1 MQLEDRIVAGIAEE
15 RRVVVPIGRARRAWP
30 GRLAA
35 AALGAAA
42 AAAVVLIAVPRDDDQ
57 QADARIDIV
66 GTDLAPGVS
75 GSAGITELS
84 SGVRID
90 FSVKGLPR
98 RDGGDFYQGWLKN
111 CAGTELVPIG
121 TYHEL
126 DDATGWAGV
135 SIDDFPVLTVTREQ
149 VAPPEGCCAGL
160 VRRNRRQRRAAA
172 VSGLTHPRQ
181 ARTRSRD
188 ETPRAVVHAVAR
200 RARRC
205 RVCRSRSRS

>member
-1 MQLEDRIVAGIAEE
+1 MDENDDNDLLDPDIVALLGDSSLWLEPSEQLEDRVVAGIAEE

-66 GTDLAPGVS
+66 GTDLAPDVRGD
-75 GSAGITELS
+75 AGITELS

-135 SIDDFPVLTVTREQ
+135 SIDDFPVLTVTREH
-149 VAPPEGCCAGL
+149 VAPPKD
-160 VRRNRRQRRAAA
+160 AAQGSSGEIV
-172 VSGLTHPRQ
+172 VSGALRQ
-181 ARTRSRD
+181 C
-188 ETPRAVVHAVAR
+188 PG
-200 RARRC
+200 
-205 RVCRSRSRS
+205 

>member
-1 MQLEDRIVAGIAEE
+1 MDDNNEENDLLDSDIVALLRDPSLWLEPSEQLEDRVAAGIAEE
-15 RRVVVPIGRARRAWP
+15 RRVVVPIGRPRRAWP

-35 AALGAAA
+35 AAIGAAA

-57 QADARIDIV
+57 QADARIDMV
-66 GTDLAPGVS
+66 GTDLAADVR
-75 GSAGITELS
+75 GSAGITELT

-111 CAGTELVPIG
+111 CDGTELVPIG

-135 SIDDFPVLTVTREQ
+135 SIDDYPVLTVTREH
-149 VAPPEGCCAGL
+149 VAPPKD
-160 VRRNRRQRRAAA
+160 AAQGSSGEIV
-172 VSGLTHPRQ
+172 VSGTLKPC
-181 ARTRSRD
+181 
-188 ETPRAVVHAVAR
+188 PG
-200 RARRC
+200 
-205 RVCRSRSRS
+205 

>member
-1 MQLEDRIVAGIAEE
+1 MDDNDENDLLDPDIVALLRDPSLWLEPSEQLEDRVAAGIAED

-35 AALGAAA
+35 AAIGAAA

-57 QADARIDIV
+57 QAAARIDMV
-66 GTDLAPGVS
+66 GTDLAPDVRGN
-75 GSAGITELS
+75 AGITELT

-135 SIDDFPVLTVTREQ
+135 SIDDYPVLTVTREH
-149 VAPPEGCCAGL
+149 VAPPKD
-160 VRRNRRQRRAAA
+160 AAQGTSGEIV
-172 VSGLTHPRQ
+172 VSGALKLCPG
-181 ARTRSRD
+181 
-188 ETPRAVVHAVAR
+188 
-200 RARRC
+200 
-205 RVCRSRSRS
+205 

>member
-1 MQLEDRIVAGIAEE
+1 MDDNDDNDVLDPEIAALLADPSLWLEPGQPLEDRVVAGITEE

-42 AAAVVLIAVPRDDDQ
+42 AAAVVLIAVPRDEDS

-66 GTDLAPGVS
+66 GTDLAPGVR
-75 GSAGITELS
+75 GNAGITELT

-98 RDGGDFYQGWLKN
+98 RDGDEFYQGWLKN
-111 CAGTELVPIG
+111 CAGTALIPIG

-135 SIDDFPVLTVTREQ
+135 SIDDYPVLTVTREQ
-149 VAPPEGCCAGL
+149 VAPPKD
-160 VRRNRRQRRAAA
+160 AAQGTSGEIV
-172 VSGLTHPRQ
+172 VSGALTPCP
-181 ARTRSRD
+181 T
-188 ETPRAVVHAVAR
+188 
-200 RARRC
+200 
-205 RVCRSRSRS
+205 